1 VVLVAV
7 FLAPT
12 IAGPWP
18 PGHELVPALPFGA
31 ALVAWTLRRL
41 PRGGRVLALL
51 TVVATVWALAGVRL
65 GDDAGI
71 APPRGPL
78 PWGGAEDVLPSL
90 R

>member
-18 PGHELVPALPFGA
+18 PGHELVPALPMAA
-31 ALVAWTLRRL
+31 ALAAWTLRRL
-41 PRGGRVLALL
+41 PRTGRALVLL
-51 TVVATVWALAGVRL
+51 TVVASMWMVAGVRL
-65 GDDAGI
+65 GDGAGI
-71 APPRGPL
+71 APPHGPL
-78 PWGGAEDVLPSL
+78 PWGGVEQVLPKL